1 MLLWS
6 DFQSRTWLWSIA
18 IGGSGH
24 KEHHQVSQLFIDFL
38 DHVLWFVPDIK
49 TMHASG
55 AEVFISSL
63 LLAEQNLFWEGQSVP
78 PNLRY
83 IVIPLFWRRS
93 RGGPNHLWIY
103 LNTAC
108 QHTELSISYFHY
120 RWWNATVSEGLC
132 FTDCQ
137 HTELSISYFHY
148 RWWNATVSEGLCFTD
163 CQHTEL
169 SISYFHYRWW
179 NATVS
184 EGLCFTDCQLHK
196 SAGSAFY
203 TMRSCAAHIR
213 TTKMDHARHTYSLSL
228 SLAHIYTNPNRRNFI
243 WTNTHKLP
251 FLQTVTDQSEC
262 GFQYNG
268 MTIINQ
274 VFMYSFVYQHEIN
287 FIHSQTN
294 KTWEVVMGWIAW
306 HTWLLLPHANIKP
319 EIWCWKCIQKYHLKI
334 SKWYICYRTISKEQ
348 STPDFTLKM

>member
-38 DHVLWFVPDIK
+38 DHVLWSVPDIK

-108 QHTELSISYFHY
+108 QHTELSMSYFHY

-137 HTELSISYFHY
+137 HTELSMSYFHYRWWNATVSEGLCFTDCQHTELSMSYFHY

-228 SLAHIYTNPNRRNFI
+228 SHTYTQTLTEETSFEQIRTNFLFY
-243 WTNTHKLP
+243 K
-251 FLQTVTDQSEC
+251 Q
-262 GFQYNG
+262 
-268 MTIINQ
+268 
-274 VFMYSFVYQHEIN
+274 
-287 FIHSQTN
+287 SQTKVN
-294 KTWEVVMGWIAW
+294 VVSSTMGWQS
-306 HTWLLLPHANIKP
+306 LIKYL
-319 EIWCWKCIQKYHLKI
+319 CIHL
-334 SKWYICYRTISKEQ
+334 YINTK
-348 STPDFTLKM
+348 

>member
-1 MLLWS
+1 
-6 DFQSRTWLWSIA
+6 
-18 IGGSGH
+18 
-24 KEHHQVSQLFIDFL
+24 
-38 DHVLWFVPDIK
+38 
-49 TMHASG
+49 MHASG

-163 CQHTEL
+163 CQ
-169 SISYFHYRWW
+169 
-179 NATVS
+179 
-184 EGLCFTDCQLHK
+184 LHK

-213 TTKMDHARHTYSLSL
+213 TTKMDHARHTLSLSL
-228 SLAHIYTNPNRRNFI
+228 SLSHTYTQTLTEETSFEQIRTNFLFY
-243 WTNTHKLP
+243 K
-251 FLQTVTDQSEC
+251 Q
-262 GFQYNG
+262 
-268 MTIINQ
+268 
-274 VFMYSFVYQHEIN
+274 
-287 FIHSQTN
+287 SQTKVN
-294 KTWEVVMGWIAW
+294 VVSSTMGWQS
-306 HTWLLLPHANIKP
+306 LIK
-319 EIWCWKCIQKYHLKI
+319 CLCIHL
-334 SKWYICYRTISKEQ
+334 YINTK
-348 STPDFTLKM
+348 